1 MTGLAYERLH
11 ENLKTLGMD
20 RISEVL
26 DGQLE
31 VAGKENISTLELL
44 DRLIQEEVEA
54 KFQKSLNF
62 RSRLAK
68 FPCKKTLEE
77 FDFSFQPSID
87 KKTINGLATLKF
99 VYALENAIF
108 LGPPGVGKTHL
119 AIALGLAA
127 IKAGFMVYFTT
138 AADLVEDLRDHAKR
152 GLLKQR
158 IGKLGRH
165 KLLIVDEIGYLP
177 MSREDANLLFQLVSR
192 RYEKASMILTSNKP
206 FKDWGEVFTD
216 EVVAAA
222 IMDRLL
228 HHCTVVNIKG
238 DSYRVK
244 DRRRTGLLRSD
255 TSDAPTR

>member
-20 RISEVL
+20 RISQLL
-26 DGQLE
+26 DGHLE
-31 VAGKENISTLELL
+31 RAGKENLSMLEVL
-44 DRLIQEEVEA
+44 DHLIQEEVEA
-54 KFQKSLNF
+54 KSQNSMNF
-62 RSRLAK
+62 RTRLAK
-68 FPCKKTLEE
+68 FPYKKTLEE

-99 VYALENAIF
+99 IYNAENAVF

-119 AIALGLAA
+119 AIALGLIT
-127 IKAGFMVYFTT
+127 IKAGLMVYFTT
-138 AADLVEDLRDHAKR
+138 AADLIEDLREHAKL

-165 KLLIVDEIGYLP
+165 KLLIIDEIGYLP

-192 RYEKASMILTSNKP
+192 RYEKATMILTSNKP
-206 FKDWGEVFTD
+206 FKEWGGVFAD

-222 IMDRLL
+222 IIDRLL
-228 HHCTVVNIKG
+228 HHATVVNIKG

-244 DRRRTGLLRSD
+244 DRRRTGLLRSEASED
-255 TSDAPTR
+255 QVK